1 MRDEDILKHI
11 PYGRKNAKSRF
22 AIAAEIGI
30 TERAFRSA
38 IERLNK
44 SGEVLVIADQK
55 AGGYFIPKL
64 PEDRA
69 YKEAYL
75 RQGWSRV
82 KEESKKLRAMAPE
95 RYARNSSK
103 EGPGQ
108 MTLDL
113 EGGANG

>member
-44 SGEVLVIADQK
+44 SGEILVIADQK
-55 AGGYFIPKL
+55 YFIPKL

-95 RYARNSSK
+95 RYAKKSK
-103 EGPGQ
+103 EVPGQ
-108 MTLDL
+108 LTLDL
-113 EGGANG
+113 EGGTNG